1 MWRLTELAAFSLAIA
16 ASSCIRLIIA
26 ERSGYPGCSNKW
38 FGNDTAMSYRHWVM
52 NCQEGHHYG
61 VGECVTDGSYWY
73 TPCTACPPFMVS
85 FTVEDYSD
93 HDDDYVY
100 SLDNYTCI
108 FKVQKYQYLYGIVMN
123 TTGFVICITLLVL
136 IVLCLLSPTKKEE
149 RSLSV
154 ALTVLVALPCL
165 DYFSDLSYFL
175 TVCFRFLPCFVICFL
190 LLIVPW
196 IQFGFKLVHVK
207 AHPTMVVEIPEYLL
221 FKEYDNMFKT
231 AFAGLVYFVFLT
243 INGLILWFIFGGF
256 LYATKLFTITRVS
269 NFWYFY
275 WFGDNRME
283 SDKVV
288 IDSAEY
294 NVLVYSEVIYESIP
308 QFIIQVINSKYLD
321 NDNIVGFSATSYFS
335 IIISSIVI
343 ANGLYRLIYFKCVK
357 NLDILDVPLDLTL
370 GGNIPSNKWYKTS
383 PDNIDPADKSA
394 LSTVVT
400 VNRVEPIEDRLNPLV
415 GTGPLLDDRLQLI
428 EMKIKDVQST
438 VLSETKS
445 LYTRISNLEEIVAS
459 LSKKEDTI
467 VRL

>member
-1 MWRLTELAAFSLAIA
+1 MWRLTELAAFSLAIG
-16 ASSCIRLIIA
+16 SYIRLIIA
-26 ERSGYPGCSNKW
+26 ERSFYPECDNGD
-38 FGNDTAMSYRHWVM
+38 GLYRNWVI

-61 VGECVTDGSYWY
+61 VGECFY
-73 TPCTACPPFMVS
+73 TNNTEYSSCKACPLFLVS
-85 FTVEDYSD
+85 FTVEGYSD
-93 HDDDYVY
+93 LDPVRKK
-100 SLDNYTCI
+100 DNYSC
-108 FKVQKYQYLYGIVMN
+108 FGEFSNRLYGIVMN

-136 IVLCLLSPTKKEE
+136 IVLCSLSPTKKEE
-149 RSLSV
+149 IPLSF

-165 DYFSDLSYFL
+165 DFLSDLSYFL
-175 TVCFRFLPCFVICFL
+175 IVCFRFLPYLVICFVI
-190 LLIVPW
+190 LIVPW
-196 IQFGFKLVHVK
+196 IQFAFKLVHVK
-207 AHPTMVVEIPEYLL
+207 AHPTMRLVEIPKYLF

-243 INGLILWFIFGGF
+243 INGLILWFILGGF

-294 NVLVYSEVIYESIP
+294 NLLVYSEVIYESIP

-343 ANGLYRLIYFKCVK
+343 ANGLYRLIYLKCVK
-357 NLDILDVPLDLTL
+357 NLDILNIPLDLTL
-370 GGNIPSNKWYKTS
+370 GGNIPSNKCYKTS
-383 PDNIDPADKSA
+383 LDNIDPADKSA
-394 LSTVVT
+394 LSTVIT